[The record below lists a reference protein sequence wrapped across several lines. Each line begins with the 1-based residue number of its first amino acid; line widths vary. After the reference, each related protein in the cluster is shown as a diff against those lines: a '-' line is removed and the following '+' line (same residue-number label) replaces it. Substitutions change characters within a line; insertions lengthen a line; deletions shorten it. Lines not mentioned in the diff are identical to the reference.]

1 MDLNKIASAL
11 RVIADA
17 LEASAERPPVDQT
30 HLGDPGPDPIEE
42 VIPAP
47 VEITLA
53 MLQELGAD
61 LIKTGKRDYFVGVLA
76 EMGVKNLSGLEPAG
90 YPKVYELLK
99 GL

>member
-11 RVIADA
+11 RLLADA
-17 LEASAERPPVDQT
+17 LEAPAERPPIDLT
-30 HLGDPGPDPIEE
+30 HLGDVGPDPIEE
-42 VIPAP
+42 VIPALP
-47 VEITLA
+47 EITLA
-53 MLQELGAD
+53 TLQQLGAD
-61 LIKTGKRDYFVGVLA
+61 LIKAGKRDYFVGVLA

>member
-11 RVIADA
+11 RLLADA
-17 LEASAERPPVDQT
+17 LEAPAEQPPVQQPPAD
-30 HLGDPGPDPIEE
+30 PDPIEE
-42 VIPAP
+42 VIPALP
-47 VEITLA
+47 EITLA
-53 MLQELGAD
+53 TLQQLGAD
-61 LIKTGKRDYFVGVLA
+61 LIKAGKRDYFVGVLA